1 MSFIGFKG
9 DKFSF
14 GFQIGTDHLTRR
26 LPIQSSAFLT
36 RLFGTDNEVWETI
49 NNNEMKLFTS
59 TPEVFIPIM
68 RFAEMFSNGRF
79 VVKDW
84 KTNEPIENH
93 ELLKLLEKPNPLMN
107 RNEWLITIA
116 VNHWVY
122 GNCYIYKNQYSEL
135 SVAPTTLMILP
146 NEDLKLK
153 VSGKKFKQIDKDG
166 IILGYELSQ
175 NRETFEPKEIIH
187 LKNYSVDGIK
197 GVSILEALQMPV
209 SNARG
214 AYGFNNVNLTK
225 RGALGILS
233 PAKMTD
239 AFGGNKLG
247 NEDKLEIEKQF
258 VKDNGIFD
266 NQTPIKIAN
275 VPVDYT
281 QMSLAIKEQLIF
293 ETINQTMKKVIDS
306 IGLNVNIFSDGAATF
321 NNADAFLKS
330 AYQDAIIPFAEKFC
344 FALNDGLNLTEKG
357 LYIELDYSFLPCF
370 QVNETQVATEMKM
383 KAEAIDRLIQV
394 GYSRQEAE
402 TLLGITKP

>member
-1 MSFIGFKG
+1 MSFIGFRG

-36 RLFGTDNEVWETI
+36 RLFGSDNEVWETI
-49 NNNEMKLFTS
+49 NNNEMKLFTT

-84 KTNEPIENH
+84 KTGKVIENH

-107 RNEWLITIA
+107 RNEWLISIA

-122 GNCYIYKNQYSEL
+122 GNCYIYKNQYSAL
-135 SVAPTTLMILP
+135 SVTPTTLMILP

-175 NRETFEPKEIIH
+175 NGEKFEPKEIIH

-247 NEDKLEIEKQF
+247 DVDKQEIEKQF
-258 VKDNGIFD
+258 VSDNGIFD

-293 ETINQTMKKVIDS
+293 ETKNHTFAKVIDAV
-306 IGLNVNIFSDGAATF
+306 GLNKNIFSDGDTTF
-321 NNADAFLKS
+321 NNGATFLRS
-330 AYQDAIIPFAEKFC
+330 AYENAVIPFAEKFC
-344 FALNDGLNLTEKG
+344 FALTDGLGGEDKF
-357 LYIELDYSFLPCF
+357 YIELDYSFLPCF

-394 GYSRQEAE
+394 GYSRQDAE

>member
-1 MSFIGFKG
+1 
-9 DKFSF
+9 
-14 GFQIGTDHLTRR
+14 
-26 LPIQSSAFLT
+26 
-36 RLFGTDNEVWETI
+36 
-49 NNNEMKLFTS
+49 
-59 TPEVFIPIM
+59 
-68 RFAEMFSNGRF
+68 
-79 VVKDW
+79 
-84 KTNEPIENH
+84 
-93 ELLKLLEKPNPLMN
+93 
-107 RNEWLITIA
+107 
-116 VNHWVY
+116 
-122 GNCYIYKNQYSEL
+122 
-135 SVAPTTLMILP
+135 
-146 NEDLKLK
+146 
-153 VSGKKFKQIDKDG
+153 
-166 IILGYELSQ
+166 
-175 NRETFEPKEIIH
+175 
-187 LKNYSVDGIK
+187 
-197 GVSILEALQMPV
+197 
-209 SNARG
+209 
-214 AYGFNNVNLTK
+214 
-225 RGALGILS
+225 LGILS

-247 NEDKLEIEKQF
+247 DVDKQEIEKQF
-258 VKDNGIFD
+258 VKDHGIFD

-402 TLLGITKP
+402 RLLGIESK

>member
-1 MSFIGFKG
+1 MSFIGFRG

-26 LPIQSSAFLT
+26 LPIQSNAFLT
-36 RLFGTDNEVWETI
+36 RLFGSDNEVWETI
-49 NNNEMKLFTS
+49 NNNEMKLFTT

-84 KTNEPIENH
+84 KTGKVIENH

-107 RNEWLITIA
+107 RNEWLISIA

-122 GNCYIYKNQYSEL
+122 GNCYIYKNQYSAL

-175 NRETFEPKEIIH
+175 NRETFKPKEIIH

-225 RGALGILS
+225 RGALGIIS
-233 PAKMTD
+233 PKPNAT
-239 AFGGNKLG
+239 GLVPLI
-247 NEDKLEIEKQF
+247 ESEKQDINKQF
-258 VKDNGIFD
+258 QNDNGIFD
-266 NQTPIKIAN
+266 NQSPIKIASK
-275 VPVDYT
+275 PIDYT

-402 TLLGITKP
+402 RLLGIESK

>member
-9 DKFSF
+9 QNFSF
-14 GFQIGTDHLTRR
+14 GFQMGTDHLTRR

-36 RLFGTDNEVWETI
+36 RLFGSDNEVWETV
-49 NNNEMKLFTS
+49 NNNEMKLFTT
-59 TPEVFIPIM
+59 TPEVFIPVM

-84 KTNEPIENH
+84 KTNDPIENH

-116 VNHWVY
+116 VNHWIY
-122 GNCYIYKNQYSEL
+122 GNCYIYKNQYSAL

-175 NRETFEPKEIIH
+175 NRETFEPNEVIH
-187 LKNYSVDGIK
+187 LKNYSVDGIR

-225 RGALGILS
+225 RGALGIIS
-233 PAKMTD
+233 PKPNATGLVPLID
-239 AFGGNKLG
+239 S
-247 NEDKLEIEKQF
+247 DKEEINKQF
-258 VKDNGIFD
+258 QNDNGIYD

-275 VPVDYT
+275 KPIDYT
-281 QMSLAIKEQLIF
+281 QMSLAIKDQLIF

-344 FALNDGLNLTEKG
+344 FALNDGLGLTDKG
-357 LYIELDYSFLPCF
+357 IYIELDYSFLPCF

-402 TLLGITKP
+402 RLLGIESK

>member
-49 NNNEMKLFTS
+49 NNNEMKLFTT

-79 VVKDW
+79 VVKNW

-166 IILGYELSQ
+166 IIQGYELSQ
-175 NRETFEPKEIIH
+175 NGEKFEPKEIIH

-197 GVSILEALQMPV
+197 GVSILEALQMPI

-225 RGALGILS
+225 RGALGIIS
-233 PAKMTD
+233 PKPNATGLVPLVE
-239 AFGGNKLG
+239 A
-247 NEDKLEIEKQF
+247 DKQELNKQF
-258 VKDNGIFD
+258 QNDNGIFD
-266 NQTPIKIAN
+266 GQTPIKIAN
-275 VPVDYT
+275 KPIDYT

-402 TLLGITKP
+402 RLLGIESK